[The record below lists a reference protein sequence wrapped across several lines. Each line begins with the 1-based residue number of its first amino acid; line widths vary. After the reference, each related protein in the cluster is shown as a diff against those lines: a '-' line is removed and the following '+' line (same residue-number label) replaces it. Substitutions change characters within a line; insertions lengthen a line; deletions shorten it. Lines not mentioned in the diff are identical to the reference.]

1 MTNNIIFYIFACLLG
16 IIVGFWGSHNFI
28 LLPIAFIFLLGL
40 CVLFFLTFKKIRF
53 LPLLSMLFFFLTYI
67 CIAVYEAQKAHT
79 IIKEIEAYHSKN
91 LSYPFSLLD
100 LNRNIDTQKYHYETN
115 DARTYFSLQYAY
127 DGWNIETY
135 DNRDRKWITTD

>member
-1 MTNNIIFYIFACLLG
+1 M
-16 IIVGFWGSHNFI
+16 
-28 LLPIAFIFLLGL
+28 
-40 CVLFFLTFKKIRF
+40 
-53 LPLLSMLFFFLTYI
+53 
-67 CIAVYEAQKAHT
+67 YEAQKAHT